1 MQTFRELAGLN
12 NHAMTRTLF
21 SLVAFILLCSG
32 CSSPSPIAPDS
43 KPQVSQPAAQF
54 ASISGQVYAKV
65 TWGDPPI
72 PDAVIEVAEADGTIR
87 TVVTD
92 DTGFYAISV
101 RAGDVSITASKEG
114 YEARTWQLTLL
125 RDVVLNFGLAPN

>member
-1 MQTFRELAGLN
+1 MQTFRGLAGLN
-12 NHAMTRTLF
+12 NHAMTRTF
-21 SLVAFILLCSG
+21 FGLVTFILICSG
-32 CSSPSPIAPDS
+32 CSSPSPIAPAS
-43 KPQVSQPAAQF
+43 ALPVSQPAAQF

-72 PDAVIEVAEADGTIR
+72 PDAVITVAEADGAIR

-92 DTGFYAISV
+92 DSGFYAISV

-114 YEARTWQLTLL
+114 YEARTWQLTLS